1 MKKEQIKK
9 IIAVAVSAIMSVGML
24 TSCGAGGSSKNADG
38 KTVITVGDWPQKE
51 GTAQGQTL
59 RRPKAKFEAANTDVE
74 IQAGCMDI

>member
-38 KTVITVGDWPQKE
+38 KTVITVGDWPQ
-51 GTAQGQTL
+51 
-59 RRPKAKFEAANTDVE
+59 
-74 IQAGCMDI
+74 